1 MNKKTRNWI
10 ITGAAALIIVGAGG
24 YTIMNNYLGNNVEI
38 EQVIPA
44 SGSATEAPAAGS
56 TNGETGSS
64 NTEAAADGAVTGE
77 ELNGLWNITDAS
89 KVYFSVTTSRETV
102 NFENSAV
109 SGNWTINLDEQG
121 SMKGEGTLD
130 LTKIN
135 SGNSQ
140 RDGHVKEAE
149 FFNTA
154 EFPQAK
160 FTTASIEGLPS
171 EWAEGTVYDFTMNGT
186 LNVRG
191 TDKEAVFAGKALY
204 DNNQVKLS
212 ATTTVTFEDFGMS
225 NPHSVVLST
234 ENDIAVQL
242 ELVLENQPIA

>member
-1 MNKKTRNWI
+1 MSKTRNWI
-10 ITGAAALIIVGAGG
+10 IAGAAALLIVGAGS
-24 YTIMNNYLGNNVEI
+24 YTLMNNYLGNNVEI

-44 SGSATEAPAAGS
+44 SGAAATAPAASNAAGEAGS
-56 TNGETGSS
+56 ANTG
-64 NTEAAADGAVTGE
+64 NTDAGSVTGE
-77 ELNGLWNITDAS
+77 ELNGLWNITAAS

-109 SGNWTINLDEQG
+109 TGNWTINLEEQG

-130 LTKIN
+130 LTQIN

-140 RDGHVKEAE
+140 RDGHVKQAE

-154 EFPQAK
+154 EFPQAN
-160 FTTASIEGLPS
+160 FTTNSIEGLPS
-171 EWAEGTVYDFTMNGT
+171 EWTDGTVYDFTMNGT
-186 LNVRG
+186 LTVRG
-191 TDKEAVFAGKALY
+191 VEKEVVFAGKALY
-204 DNNQVKLS
+204 ADKQVKLS
-212 ATTTVTFEDFGMS
+212 ATTTVTFADFGMT